1 MDKESKAILGR
12 RTSGSQYA
20 GEQGGRDLK
29 AEIETPCGG
38 WVRVP
43 GVTKHKFNARDGD
56 CLKKKKVQG
65 AACGQA
71 EGVRGG
77 AQRGGRGG
85 LGGGVVICQASW

>member
-1 MDKESKAILGR
+1 MDKERKAILGG
-12 RTSGSQYA
+12 RTSGGQYA

-29 AEIETPCGG
+29 AETERPCGG
-38 WVRVP
+38 WVP
-43 GVTKHKFNARDGD
+43 GIANHKFNARDGD
-56 CLKKKKVQG
+56 CLKKKKKGQG
-65 AACGQA
+65 NACGQA